1 MTLPPVASLER
12 DRADAVLRVARARL
26 RLIGWVQLLVDGV
39 DVLPGPEPAN
49 LGL

>member
-1 MTLPPVASLER
+1 MTLSPMANLER
-12 DRADAVLRVARARL
+12 DRADTVLRVAGARL

-39 DVLPGPEPAN
+39 DVLPGPETAV